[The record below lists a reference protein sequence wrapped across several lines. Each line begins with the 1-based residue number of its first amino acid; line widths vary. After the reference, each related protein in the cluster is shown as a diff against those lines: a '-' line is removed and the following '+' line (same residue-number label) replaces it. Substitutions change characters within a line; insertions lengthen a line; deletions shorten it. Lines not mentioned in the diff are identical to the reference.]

1 MIQKILENC
10 FTGIIEDESQ
20 LNAAL
25 AYIISSSDDHKY
37 IRTNYISWSN

>member
-10 FTGIIEDESQ
+10 FTGIAEDESQ

-25 AYIISSSDDHKY
+25 AYIISSGDNHEY
-37 IRTNYISWSN
+37 IRTNQISWSN